1 MDCSLYWWADCNV
14 ERKKDVRKKNKH
26 QDLTVEIRIKGWIA
40 LVLPVEVG
48 RRVFPAPSN
57 RRIMTTLG
65 IKSNTRRTGMQKL
78 LTFIWIWSKSLQ
90 KNWKSSTDWRFAD
103 TSWNDWRRVTSVDPR
118 VISLSKLFSYIFT
131 QTCCETTYEFLTR
144 FELNF

>member
-1 MDCSLYWWADCNV
+1 MDCSYWWADCNV

-57 RRIMTTLG
+57 W
-65 IKSNTRRTGMQKL
+65 SNNRRTGMQKL
-78 LTFIWIWSKSLQ
+78 LTSIWIWSKSLQ

-103 TSWNDWRRVTSVDPR
+103 ASSWRSRNDWRRVTSVDPR
-118 VISLSKLFSYIFT
+118 VISLSNLFTYRFT
-131 QTCCETTYEFLTR
+131 QTCCETIYEFLTR
-144 FELNF
+144 FELKF